1 MLISFLGRISIESL
15 YKVVLM
21 LRDQGADV
29 IAQVGFY
36 GNPLQATSLKMT

>member
-21 LRDQGADV
+21 LRDRGADDTAW
-29 IAQVGFY
+29 IEISFAT
-36 GNPLQATSLKMT
+36 PLT